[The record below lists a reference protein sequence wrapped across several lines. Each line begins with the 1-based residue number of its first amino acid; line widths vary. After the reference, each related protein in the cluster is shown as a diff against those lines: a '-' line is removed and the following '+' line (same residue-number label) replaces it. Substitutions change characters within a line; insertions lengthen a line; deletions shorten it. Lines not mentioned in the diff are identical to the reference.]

1 MKHVNIDADG
11 KKLGHLAVSISNIL
25 NGKDSADFA
34 KNKVPEVCVVIKN
47 CSKLDITNKKQK
59 TKIYQ
64 RYSGYPGGRKT
75 RTMVEETQVNGFESV
90 LRHAVS
96 GMLPK
101 NKLKSIKL
109 RRLTISE

>member
-1 MKHVNIDADG
+1 M
-11 KKLGHLAVSISNIL
+11 ISNI
-25 NGKDSADFA
+25 GKDSADFA
-34 KNKVPEVCVVIKN
+34 KNKVPAVVVIKN

-59 TKIYQ
+59 SKIYQ

-96 GMLPK
+96 GMLPHK
-101 NKLKSIKL
+101 VKEINN
-109 RRLTISE
+109 E